1 MDYKE
6 TLIKDVELNKKFKTA
21 GDSIWVRDG
30 EDATVPS
37 EILVERV
44 QVIERTYEDDGD
56 TYHYGLIF
64 HPEAHEEGGC
74 SWHVYTDTGFVKN
87 VMAEVGEFKYADF
100 SEQGMQYTNAC
111 HLDVEVA

>member
-6 TLIKDVELNKKFKTA
+6 TLIKDVELNKKFKVA
-21 GDSIWVRDG
+21 GDSIWLDH
-30 EDATVPS
+30 DATVPS

-44 QVIERTYEDDGD
+44 QVIERVQEDDGHR
-56 TYHYGLIF
+56 TVYGLIY

>member
-6 TLIKDVELNKKFKTA
+6 TVIKDVELNKKFKTA
-21 GDSIWVRDG
+21 GDSIWLDY
-30 EDATVPS
+30 DSNVPS

-44 QVIERTYEDDGD
+44 QVIERVYEDGH
-56 TYHYGLIF
+56 TTVEGLIY

-100 SEQGMQYTNAC
+100 SEQGMQYSNAC

>member
-21 GDSIWVRDG
+21 GDSIWLDY
-30 EDATVPS
+30 ESNVPS

-64 HPEAHEEGGC
+64 HPEAHQEGGC
-74 SWHVYTDTGFVKN
+74 SWHVYTDTGFVTN

-100 SEQGMQYTNAC
+100 SEQGMQCSNAC